1 MHHAN
6 APANITNNRDYR
18 LSNIDMV
25 RGLAIV
31 IMAIDHVRDYF
42 MIGGA
47 RDPMSDPNASAVL
60 YLTRFITHFCAP
72 VFVLFAGTSAG
83 LMVAR
88 KTSTELGLFLFKR
101 GLWLLFVEAVII
113 STAQTFAPFG
123 STKLG
128 GQTAVILQVIYAIGV
143 SMIVLAAAQFLGR
156 RFCLIAGLA
165 IFCCHNLLDY
175 VWPVTRLLETKWP
188 VWTALHSQMSVSQ
201 GPFFILFV
209 YPILPWVGV
218 MLLGFGL
225 ASVFDRP
232 AAAQKGLLLRI
243 GVAMM
248 AAFIVLRL
256 LDGYGDTNHWQT
268 QARGV
273 IYTAMDFFNTSK
285 YGPSVQYLLMTLGPA
300 LVLTA
305 YADNFSGR
313 LKDALVIFGRVP
325 FAFYVAHWYLIHAA
339 SVLLGV
345 IQGFQV
351 HQMMTSFVF
360 YPKGFGLNL
369 VGVYIVWFGVIAL
382 LYPFCRWVANV
393 KARRRDWWLSYL

>member
-1 MHHAN
+1 MHQ
-6 APANITNNRDYR
+6 PPMTDSTNNRGYR

-42 MIGGA
+42 MIGGSQ
-47 RDPMSDPNASAVL
+47 DPMGDPNASAVL

-83 LMVAR
+83 LMAAR
-88 KTSTELGLFLFKR
+88 KTPQELGLFLFKR
-101 GLWLLFVEAVII
+101 GLWLLFVEVAII
-113 STAQTFAPFG
+113 STAMTFAPFG
-123 STKLG
+123 ITQLG
-128 GQTAVILQVIYAIGV
+128 GQTAIIMQVIYAIGV
-143 SMIVLAAAQFLGR
+143 SMMVLAGAQLLGR

-175 VWPVTRLLETKWP
+175 VWPVTRLVETKWP
-188 VWTALHSQMSVSQ
+188 LWAALHSQMSVSQ

-225 ASVFDRP
+225 SAVFDRP
-232 AAAQKGLLLRI
+232 ATEQRVLLLRI
-243 GVAMM
+243 GVAMI
-248 AAFIVLRL
+248 AAFFVLRL
-256 LDGYGDTNHWQT
+256 FDGYGDTNHWQT
-268 QARGV
+268 QARGA

-285 YGPSVQYLLMTLGPA
+285 YGPSLQYLLMTLGPA

-305 YADNFSGR
+305 YADR
-313 LKDALVIFGRVP
+313 LNGWLKNTLVMFGRVP
-325 FAFYVAHWYLIHAA
+325 FAFYIAHWFLIHAA
-339 SVLLGV
+339 SVVLGTL
-345 IQGFQV
+345 QGFQWT
-351 HQMMTSFVF
+351 QIMTSFVF
-360 YPKGFGLNL
+360 YPKGYGLDL
-369 VGVYIVWFGVIAL
+369 LATYCVWFGVIAL
-382 LYPFCRWVANV
+382 LYPFCRWVADI